1 MPRARV
7 TANSVMV
14 TCKFI
19 TGSRSRG
26 CHVKLIENN
35 FILASY
41 NIPRDAG
48 VDFVAKE
55 FTVNYPKELN
65 IEVFDW
71 EADGNLGSL
80 ALSVGVQVVPALST
94 EALPPNSSKNSD
106 LIALLL
112 DKENFQTPLPQPP
125 SPHLLCN
132 KKSKVFVILIESFKM
147 LHFLYSVH

>member
-1 MPRARV
+1 MPTARV
-7 TANSVMV
+7 TANSVVV

-26 CHVKLIENN
+26 CHVKLFENN
-35 FILASY
+35 FILESY

-48 VDFVAKE
+48 VVFVEKE

-80 ALSVGVQVVPALST
+80 ALSVGVQVVPALT
-94 EALPPNSSKNSD
+94 AEALPPNNSKNSD
-106 LIALLL
+106 FNIDMLLFTIL
-112 DKENFQTPLPQPP
+112 TP
-125 SPHLLCN
+125 
-132 KKSKVFVILIESFKM
+132 SFHP
-147 LHFLYSVH
+147 LVLYIPVRSWY

>member
-1 MPRARV
+1 M
-7 TANSVMV
+7 
-14 TCKFI
+14 
-19 TGSRSRG
+19 
-26 CHVKLIENN
+26 
-35 FILASY
+35 
-41 NIPRDAG
+41 
-48 VDFVAKE
+48 AKE

-94 EALPPNSSKNSD
+94 EALPPNSSKISD

-125 SPHLLCN
+125 PRPHLLCN

-147 LHFLYSVH
+147 LHFLYSV